1 MKQKNVIRSLIG
13 MAFVT
18 MAVLLMTL
26 IFQVPAQGAS
36 ATNCTI
42 VSSGDDADCDGFLS
56 TQETGGI
63 TLTDS
68 STFPGSS
75 STGTARANR
84 LGLDPPA
91 KDLFV
96 VVVPLSSGSL
106 FPADPL
112 ATLTSAAAEMGI
124 SVHRLTTSQ
133 VSSTRNIGT
142 TTKQRAIRVEENSTT
157 GGNMGVTVNPGWGA
171 TNLPDLS
178 LSAVKT
184 TVYSSQVSQWI
195 TTNCPS
201 GCKVWD
207 NPTVTVNNTDLV
219 KAVAQHVIAHESGHQ
234 MRLRGQNN
242 ATYGYHYV
250 PCSGSGT
257 CKPNIMQQSIFLD
270 SNKVVW
276 FGKNFQTSANYG
288 TPAATVAG
296 GYTSVTEDLDAVSL
310 LKKYCYYTGQATPQ
324 TKTEC
329 TSAST
334 CTLKTGGT
342 CIYP

>member
-1 MKQKNVIRSLIG
+1 MKQSNIIRSLIG
-13 MAFVT
+13 MVLVT

-26 IFQVPAQGAS
+26 ILQVPAHGEI
-36 ATNCTI
+36 NCTI
-42 VSSGDDADCDGFLS
+42 VNSGDDADCDGFIS

-68 STFPGSS
+68 TNFPGSS
-75 STGTARANR
+75 STGTARGNR
-84 LGLDPPA
+84 LGLDVPA

-96 VVVPLSSGSL
+96 VVVPLASGSL

-112 ATLTSAAAEMGI
+112 ATLTSAASEMGI
-124 SVHRLTTSQ
+124 SVHRLTTTQ
-133 VSSTRNIGT
+133 VPSNRVIGS
-142 TTKQRAIRVEENSTT
+142 TKQRAIRVEENSTT

-201 GCKVWD
+201 PGCKVWD
-207 NPTVTVNNTDLV
+207 NPTITVSNTDLV
-219 KAVAQHVIAHESGHQ
+219 KAVAQHVVAHESGHQ
-234 MRLRGQNN
+234 MRLRGSSDS
-242 ATYGYHYV
+242 TYGYHYV

-257 CKPNIMQQSIFLD
+257 CKPNLMQQSIFLD
-270 SNKVVW
+270 SNKVLW

-288 TPAATVAG
+288 TPATTKPG
-296 GYTSVTEDLDAVSL
+296 GYKTPTEDLDSVTL
-310 LKKYCYYTGQATPQ
+310 LKKYCYYTGQVTPQ

-342 CIYP
+342 CTYP